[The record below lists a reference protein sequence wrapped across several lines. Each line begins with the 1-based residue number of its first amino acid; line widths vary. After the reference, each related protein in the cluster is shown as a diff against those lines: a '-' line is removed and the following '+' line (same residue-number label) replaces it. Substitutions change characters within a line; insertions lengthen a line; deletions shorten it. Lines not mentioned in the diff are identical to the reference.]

1 MKGDVVSK
9 VIQCFTGDIWQIFVV
24 LLRRTLSSK
33 NVNIMCAVLNNA
45 R

>member
-1 MKGDVVSK
+1 MKGVVVSK
-9 VIQCFTGDIWQIFVV
+9 VIQCFTGDILLIFIVP
-24 LLRRTLSSK
+24 LRRTLSSK